1 LSHTTEPDSVWKALA
16 SIDPWLTFRKPTPL
30 RGFRPHC
37 TPGSYLAILEKV
49 FWWIPGISGRER
61 RTRRAVFSSSNLSR
75 ATGQGS
81 PGDARSRGRQRAGSL
96 FSAGLFHTAA
106 QSLFA
111 TLLPSDCRL
120 CQAPLTRISRLP
132 VCEHCLSGIA
142 PIGGRLCVVCGERVL
157 TPYGEA
163 LCGEYRMAAPPF
175 VRAMAYG
182 SYDGGL
188 RELIHLLKYGRV
200 RPAAGVLGRMLAEVI
215 QGFGSEFRS
224 AVVVPVPL
232 HRSKLRQRGFN
243 QAEEIAR
250 AALKNLNRSGL
261 TLAAG
266 VLDRKRAAAS
276 QTGLTDHQR
285 QENVRG
291 AFLVTSPEPIRD
303 QDVLL
308 VDDVFTTGAAASERA
323 RVLRRRG
330 ADRVFVAT
338 VARVLKSEA
347 TWATP
352 DEVEEPRVLR
362 AYA

>member
-1 LSHTTEPDSVWKALA
+1 MFNA
-16 SIDPWLTFRKPTPL
+16 
-30 RGFRPHC
+30 
-37 TPGSYLAILEKV
+37 
-49 FWWIPGISGRER
+49 
-61 RTRRAVFSSSNLSR
+61 
-75 ATGQGS
+75 
-81 PGDARSRGRQRAGSL
+81 
-96 FSAGLFHTAA
+96 AA

-132 VCEHCLSGIA
+132 VCDDCMSGIA
-142 PIGGRLCVVCGERVL
+142 PISGRLCVVCGERVF
-157 TPYGEA
+157 TPHGEA
-163 LCGEYRMAAPPF
+163 ICGECRRNTPLF

-182 SYDGGL
+182 SYDGGV

-232 HRSKLRQRGFN
+232 HGSKLRQRGFN

-250 AALKNLNRSGL
+250 AALKNLNRGGL
-261 TLAAG
+261 TLATG
-266 VLDRKRAAAS
+266 NSVLQRRRATES

-285 QENVRG
+285 QQNVRG
-291 AFLVTSPEPIRD
+291 AFAVTAPDMIAR

-308 VDDVFTTGAAASERA
+308 VDDVFTTGATVSECA
-323 RVLRRRG
+323 RVLRRAG

-347 TWATP
+347 TWANP
-352 DEVEEPRVLR
+352 EEIEEPRALK

>member
-1 LSHTTEPDSVWKALA
+1 MVGSSETEPL
-16 SIDPWLTFRKPTPL
+16 P
-30 RGFRPHC
+30 GFRPHC
-37 TPGSYLAILEKV
+37 APGSYLAILEKV
-49 FWWIPGISGRER
+49 FWWIPGISRREC

-81 PGDARSRGRQRAGSL
+81 PGDARSGGRQRANSL

-132 VCEHCLSGIA
+132 VCDHCLSGIA
-142 PIGGRLCVVCGERVL
+142 PIGGRLCAVCGEHVF

-163 LCGEYRMAAPPF
+163 LCGECRMAAPPF
-175 VRAMAYG
+175 VRAVAYG

-215 QGFGSEFRS
+215 QGFGSEFRA
-224 AVVVPVPL
+224 AVIVPVPL

-250 AALKNLNRSGL
+250 AALKNLDRSGL

-266 VLDRKRAAAS
+266 VLDRKRATES

-291 AFLVTSPEPIRD
+291 AFLVTSPELIKD

-308 VDDVFTTGAAASERA
+308 VDDVFTTGATASECA

-352 DEVEEPRVLR
+352 EEIEEPRVLK

>member
-1 LSHTTEPDSVWKALA
+1 M
-16 SIDPWLTFRKPTPL
+16 
-30 RGFRPHC
+30 
-37 TPGSYLAILEKV
+37 
-49 FWWIPGISGRER
+49 
-61 RTRRAVFSSSNLSR
+61 
-75 ATGQGS
+75 
-81 PGDARSRGRQRAGSL
+81 GSL
-96 FSAGLFHTAA
+96 FDAAA

-120 CQAPLTRISRLP
+120 CQAPLTRIARLP
-132 VCEHCLSGIA
+132 VCDACLSGIT
-142 PIGGRLCVVCGERVL
+142 PISGRLCAVCGERIF
-157 TPYGEA
+157 TPHADAEPV
-163 LCGEYRMAAPPF
+163 CGECRTTVPPF

-215 QGFGSEFRS
+215 QGLGSEFQS

-232 HRSKLRQRGFN
+232 HNRKLRQRGFN

-250 AALKNLNRSGL
+250 AALKKLNRSGL
-261 TLAAG
+261 TLKTGVG
-266 VLDRKRAAAS
+266 VLERRRATES

-291 AFLVTSPEPIRD
+291 AFLVTLPKPIRS

-308 VDDVFTTGAAASERA
+308 VDDVFTTGATVRECA
-323 RVLRRRG
+323 RVLRRAG

-338 VARVLKSEA
+338 VARVLKSEVA
-347 TWATP
+347 WAIP
-352 DEVEEPRVLR
+352 EEVEESRALK